1 MNSLRYTPGDWYALV
16 NAEHAVLLPADT
28 SSAQVT
34 AFWNKLQEAATV
46 ESLLSELLSLYQ
58 MNIAALPN
66 FALVSRATAPHTVV
80 RGSLELRSKST
91 AGEELVSGVGIATW
105 AERQLGESQGWTLG
119 PVGAA
124 PGDAAALPI
133 QEGIVRVSH
142 LSWNQGNTPSDDA
155 EEAVKQEPQATAS
168 KSVAAVPYSAPTPP
182 AAKEP
187 GVAEAPKPQ
196 APVAKEAVSASV
208 VAEKPAPSPAPAK
221 AESKD
226 ETPKPQ
232 APVATEATSASVVAE
247 KPVSA
252 LEPAQAKAGNKE
264 EAPKPQPPVAKEAV
278 SASVVAEKP
287 APAPAP
293 APAKAESNEEA
304 PKPQAPVAKEA
315 ADKQPRPTEI
325 PKPQESESQDADNE
339 DTFVPSS
346 ERDYPDDE
354 VNGQTQDPEDYEHHL
369 HSAEF
374 SLASQLL
381 GIRGALGTEYDTG
394 EGDDLDTI
402 IKSRA
407 AASSAQAADEHTII
421 RGIKGMNQVPPP
433 RPEPETGDES
443 HSGPTEY
450 ILARSCE
457 QHHPNP
463 PTSSTC
469 HICGATLSGPA
480 RQIRKPA
487 TGRMMVRD
495 RGGIRQYS
503 HELNRSVVL
512 GRQPSVSAVNEPNPP
527 RLLQIDSPSGDISRS
542 HLLVRLEG
550 WHVQLVDLG
559 ATNGTMLLREGQ
571 APRRLSKNQEVMLI
585 NGDVADLGDGVSL
598 RFEDLP

>member
-34 AFWNKLQEAATV
+34 AFWNKLQEVATV

-105 AERQLGESQGWTLG
+105 AERQLAESQGWTLG
-119 PVGAA
+119 PVGAT

-168 KSVAAVPYSAPTPP
+168 KSVAAVPNSAPTPP

-196 APVAKEAVSASV
+196 APVAMEAV
-208 VAEKPAPSPAPAK
+208 
-221 AESKD
+221 
-226 ETPKPQ
+226 
-232 APVATEATSASVVAE
+232 SASVVAE

-264 EAPKPQPPVAKEAV
+264 EAPKPQPPVGKEAV

-287 APAPAP
+287 APSP
-293 APAKAESNEEA
+293 APAKAENNEEA

-315 ADKQPRPTEI
+315 ADKQPSLGQI
-325 PKPQESESQDADNE
+325 PKPQESESPDADNE

-463 PTSSTC
+463 PTASTC

-480 RQIRKPA
+480 RQVRKPA
-487 TGRMMVRD
+487 MGRMMIRD

>member
-16 NAEHAVLLPADT
+16 NAEHAVLLPSDT

-105 AERQLGESQGWTLG
+105 AERQLAESQGWTLG
-119 PVGAA
+119 PVGAT

-142 LSWNQGNTPSDDA
+142 LSWNQGNTPSTGA
-155 EEAVKQEPQATAS
+155 EEAVKQEPQANAS
-168 KSVAAVPYSAPTPP
+168 KSVAAVPSSAPTPP

-187 GVAEAPKPQ
+187 GAAEAPKPQ
-196 APVAKEAVSASV
+196 APVAKEAASASV
-208 VAEKPAPSPAPAK
+208 VAEKPVSTPVPAPAK

-232 APVATEATSASVVAE
+232 D
-247 KPVSA
+247 
-252 LEPAQAKAGNKE
+252 
-264 EAPKPQPPVAKEAV
+264 PVAKEAA

-315 ADKQPRPTEI
+315 ADEQPRPTEI

-480 RQIRKPA
+480 RQVRKPA
-487 TGRMMVRD
+487 MGRMMVRD

>member
-221 AESKD
+221 AENKD
-226 ETPKPQ
+226 ET
-232 APVATEATSASVVAE
+232 
-247 KPVSA
+247 
-252 LEPAQAKAGNKE
+252 
-264 EAPKPQPPVAKEAV
+264 
-278 SASVVAEKP
+278 
-287 APAPAP
+287 
-293 APAKAESNEEA
+293 

-443 HSGPTEY
+443 NSGPTEY

-469 HICGATLSGPA
+469 HICGATLSSPA
-480 RQIRKPA
+480 RQVRKPA
-487 TGRMMVRD
+487 MGRMMVRD

>member
-1 MNSLRYTPGDWYALV
+1 MNSLRYTPGDWCALV

-28 SSAQVT
+28 SSAQVM

-58 MNIAALPN
+58 MNIAALPD
-66 FALVSRATAPHTVV
+66 FALVSRTTAPHTVV
-80 RGSLELRSKST
+80 RGSLELRSKSNSSD
-91 AGEELVSGVGIATW
+91 ELVSGVGIATW
-105 AERQLGESQGWTLG
+105 AERQLAESQGWTLG
-119 PVGAA
+119 PVEAT

-142 LSWNQGNTPSDDA
+142 LSWNQDNTPTTDV

-168 KSVAAVPYSAPTPP
+168 KSVPAMPSSAPTPP
-182 AAKEP
+182 AANEP

-196 APVAKEAVSASV
+196 
-208 VAEKPAPSPAPAK
+208 
-221 AESKD
+221 
-226 ETPKPQ
+226 
-232 APVATEATSASVVAE
+232 
-247 KPVSA
+247 
-252 LEPAQAKAGNKE
+252 
-264 EAPKPQPPVAKEAV
+264 PPVVEDAADA
-278 SASVVAEKP
+278 SAVAEKP
-287 APAPAP
+287 APAPAKP
-293 APAKAESNEEA
+293 ENEEEA
-304 PKPQAPVAKEA
+304 PKPQLPVAKEA
-315 ADKQPRPTEI
+315 ADKQPSLGQI
-325 PKPQESESQDADNE
+325 PKPQQPESQDADND
-339 DTFVPSS
+339 DTFIPSS
-346 ERDYPDDE
+346 ERDYPDDD

-381 GIRGALGTEYDTG
+381 GIRGALDTKYDTG

-407 AASSAQAADEHTII
+407 AASSAQPADEHTII

-433 RPEPETGDES
+433 RPEPDAGDES

-469 HICGATLSGPA
+469 HLCGATLSGPA
-480 RQIRKPA
+480 RQVRKPA
-487 TGRMMVRD
+487 MGRMMVRD

>member
-105 AERQLGESQGWTLG
+105 AERQLAESQGWTLG
-119 PVGAA
+119 PVGAT

-142 LSWNQGNTPSDDA
+142 LSWNQGNTPSTGA

-168 KSVAAVPYSAPTPP
+168 KSVAAVPSSAPTPP

-196 APVAKEAVSASV
+196 TPVAKEAASASV
-208 VAEKPAPSPAPAK
+208 VAEKPAPVPA
-221 AESKD
+221 
-226 ETPKPQ
+226 
-232 APVATEATSASVVAE
+232 
-247 KPVSA
+247 
-252 LEPAQAKAGNKE
+252 PAQAKAGNKE
-264 EAPKPQPPVAKEAV
+264 EAPKPQPPVAKEAA

-287 APAPAP
+287 APSP

-315 ADKQPRPTEI
+315 ADKQPRLTEI

-381 GIRGALGTEYDTG
+381 GIRGALGTDYDTG

-407 AASSAQAADEHTII
+407 AASSAQTADEHTII

-480 RQIRKPA
+480 RQVRKPA
-487 TGRMMVRD
+487 MGRMMVRD